1 MDKFSILIVDDV
13 ADNIY
18 SLKMMIED
26 SFDVNIFSAL
36 SAQEG
41 MELLMKSD
49 VDLILSDVQ
58 MPEID
63 GFEFAEYLKGIEKTK
78 DIPIIFIT
86 GIYDKDEY
94 KTKGYEI
101 GAIEYITKPI
111 DDVLLNSKLKVYIDI
126 FEKNK
131 VSKKEIESKDELLI
145 HQAKMATMGEMI
157 GVIAHQLKQ
166 PLNVLSL
173 YCNDVKDS
181 YDLDEINDEFIEDF
195 STSTNQQIAF
205 LSQTIDDFRN
215 FFNPSKEKRVF
226 GIKDSIDKAVSLQ
239 GNQLDVYK
247 VNLSITVAN
256 ETVYGVKSELEQVI
270 LNIVNNSIDAFEE
283 RKKENRKITI
293 NVLTK
298 GSYTI
303 LAVEDTAGGVKTE
316 HLEQLFDPYFTTK
329 EKGTGTGLYMVKLVV
344 KTSFGGDLKISN
356 TEEGLKYLIALPNN
370 KS

>member
-1 MDKFSILIVDDV
+1 MEKFSILIVDDV

-26 SFDVNIFSAL
+26 SFDVNIYSSL

-41 MELLMKSD
+41 MELLMKND
-49 VDLILSDVQ
+49 VDLSLSDVQ

-63 GFEFAEYLKGIEKTK
+63 GFEFAEYLKGIDKTK

-101 GAIEYITKPI
+101 GAVEYITKPI

-126 FEKNK
+126 FEKTK
-131 VSKKEIESKDELLI
+131 ISKKEIESKDELLI

-195 STSTNQQIAF
+195 SKSTNEQITF

-215 FFNPSKEKRVF
+215 FFNPSKEKRLF
-226 GIKDSIDKAVSLQ
+226 DIKDSIDKAVSLQ
-239 GNQLDVYK
+239 GNQLGVYK
-247 VNLSITVAN
+247 VKLNLNVAD
-256 ETVYGVKSELEQVI
+256 EKIYGVKSEFEQVV
-270 LNIVNNSIDAFEE
+270 LNIINNSIDAFEE
-283 RKKENRKITI
+283 RNIENRVI
-293 NVLTK
+293 NIDVLTK
-298 GSYTI
+298 GNYTVLI
-303 LAVEDTAGGVKTE
+303 MEDTAGGVKTE

-344 KTSFGGDLKISN
+344 KTSFNGDLKISN
-356 TEEGLKYLIALPNN
+356 TDSGLKYLIALPNS